1 MFTEEEEKKYEKDL
15 LEWISEFK
23 GKTWR
28 NLWISVSS
36 SNKTW
41 DSYSLSTM
49 YLVELDISGL
59 LQLSKKDDETFLTK
73 YVGLLKKNIL
83 SKPSERQLPS
93 ELRKEMYSIFTSVN
107 KGNYNNTMKKFT
119 KAVKENKQAI
129 VKNRIKE
136 NLQTLQ
142 EEKQIHKKFNHQ

>member
-1 MFTEEEEKKYEKDL
+1 
-15 LEWISEFK
+15 
-23 GKTWR
+23 
-28 NLWISVSS
+28 
-36 SNKTW
+36 
-41 DSYSLSTM
+41 M

-142 EEKQIHKKFNHQ
+142 EEKQYYYYYYYYIDDRSVYQRFHMNQMMYIKDL